1 MAYDLEKDL
10 INSEYIRTKCIVD
23 SYAQN
28 LYAALCNNEF
38 TKNDVIPILREETWG
53 CSWRYAGGLVA
64 RLREEGDYLTWY
76 CSGMGGLVDYNL
88 DRGEEYMKEKGY
100 VTEGVVTEE
109 IRNDLL
115 HINWLVCVD
124 NE

>member
-10 INSEYIRTKCIVD
+10 MNSEYIRKKCIVD

-53 CSWRYAGGLVA
+53 CSWRYSGGLVA

-124 NE
+124 ND

>member
-10 INSEYIRTKCIVD
+10 MNSAYIREKCIVD

-28 LYAALCNNEF
+28 LYAALCNNVF
-38 TKNDVIPILREETWG
+38 TKNDIIPILREETWE

-100 VTEGVVTEE
+100 VMEGFVTEE

-124 NE
+124 ND

>member
-1 MAYDLEKDL
+1 MAYDLENDL
-10 INSEYIRTKCIVD
+10 MDSKYIREKCIVD

-28 LYAALCNNEF
+28 LYAALCNNVF
-38 TKNDVIPILREETWG
+38 TKNDIIPILREETWE

-100 VTEGVVTEE
+100 VMEGYVTEE

-124 NE
+124 ND

>member
-1 MAYDLEKDL
+1 MNNDLEKDL
-10 INSEYIRTKCIVD
+10 MNSAYIRTKCIVD

-76 CSGMGGLVDYNL
+76 CSGIGGLSDYNHEE
-88 DRGEEYMKEKGY
+88 GEQYMKEKGY
-100 VTEGVVTEE
+100 VMEGVVTEE

-124 NE
+124 ND

>member
-1 MAYDLEKDL
+1 MAYDLENDL
-10 INSEYIRTKCIVD
+10 INSKYIREKCIVD

-28 LYAALCNNEF
+28 LYAALCNNVF
-38 TKNDVIPILREETWG
+38 TKNDIIPILREETWE

-100 VTEGVVTEE
+100 VMEGYVTEE

-124 NE
+124 ND